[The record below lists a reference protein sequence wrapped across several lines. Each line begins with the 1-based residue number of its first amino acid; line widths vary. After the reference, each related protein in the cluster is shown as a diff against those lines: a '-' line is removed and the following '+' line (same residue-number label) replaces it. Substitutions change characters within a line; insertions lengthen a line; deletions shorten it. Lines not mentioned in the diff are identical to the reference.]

1 MGKKLV
7 LILGAAALLIAAYA
21 LILIASPLPL
31 GVIDRN
37 HSGVVSLGE
46 ALDAIDIGQ
55 RKTAPDCIEYFW
67 LKDGQP
73 AYENCSSSM
82 QGQP

>member
-1 MGKKLV
+1 MGKKS
-7 LILGAAALLIAAYA
+7 ILASGVAALLIAAYA
-21 LILIASPLPL
+21 LILTASPLPF
-31 GVIDRN
+31 GVIDRD

-55 RKTAPDCIEYFW
+55 RKTKPDCIEYFW

-73 AYENCSSSM
+73 AHEHCFSSI